1 MRHVYNPLLDTILY
15 WIVNLWKGQ
24 CHGKCSKGSEK
35 NGDLKLGPW
44 ALCQTL
50 SIKRWDEWTSRIRS
64 KRLFVQNLWA
74 PYFRDP
80 KSFGGPLNVIFFKDW
95 GGVLDF
101 EIYPPICFLVMCLFH
116 HVPLFFGSCSGMW
129 GQQSGTCGWWEGT
142 TSYVACPGNAKRH
155 PNDGRRPSAVSRREL
170 LGRSG
175 CSYWS
180 SRPPKKWLVDR
191 CTVSDWMSRV
201 ALHIGQIQIHD
212 STVRMIQNSSNLY
225 KRRIVLRTWAPSQ
238 EEEISST
245 NKFSIDPLLC
255 EEAYVW

>member
-44 ALCQTL
+44 AMGLMSNTVNQKVGRVNIKD
-50 SIKRWDEWTSRIRS
+50 SIQA
-64 KRLFVQNLWA
+64 FVC
-74 PYFRDP
+74 P
-80 KSFGGPLNVIFFKDW
+80 KSLSPLFQGPKIIRWPSKCYLLQGLGRSHLSCRGWAKLW
-95 GGVLDF
+95 KGGVLDF
-101 EIYPPICFLVMCLFH
+101 EIYPICFLVMCLFH

-180 SRPPKKWLVDR
+180 SRPPKKWLVTGVLYLTGCQGWLYTSGR
-191 CTVSDWMSRV
+191 FRFT
-201 ALHIGQIQIHD
+201 IQQLGWFKTHPI
-212 STVRMIQNSSNLY
+212 ST
-225 KRRIVLRTWAPSQ
+225 KGA
-238 EEEISST
+238 
-245 NKFSIDPLLC
+245 
-255 EEAYVW
+255 

>member
-1 MRHVYNPLLDTILY
+1 MSWQMFERFWEKWGPQARAMGHGPYVRHC
-15 WIVNLWKGQ
+15 Q
-24 CHGKCSKGSEK
+24 SKGGTSEHQ
-35 NGDLKLGPW
+35 GFDPQ
-44 ALCQTL
+44 A
-50 SIKRWDEWTSRIRS
+50 
-64 KRLFVQNLWA
+64 FVC
-74 PYFRDP
+74 P
-80 KSFGGPLNVIFFKDW
+80 KSLSHLFQGPKIIGWPSKCYLLHGIW

-101 EIYPPICFLVMCLFH
+101 EIYPICFLVMCLFH

-129 GQQSGTCGWWEGT
+129 EQQSGTCGWWEGT